1 MQDTNFPVLDWVLVI
16 RGTGE
21 GVWAMEPTL
30 SCDKGYGK
38 SEVSRLRISSI
49 RLAASL

>member
-1 MQDTNFPVLDWVLVI
+1 MQDTNLPVLDWVLVI

-21 GVWAMEPTL
+21 GTWAIEPTL
-30 SCDKGYGK
+30 SCYKGYGK
-38 SEVSRLRISSI
+38 SEVSKLSTSSI